1 MQAVSRIGTARDEMM
16 VHPRTQALRIVDLE
30 DDTILSLEPLQGLW
44 TEDLYLV
51 MTDHARRL
59 IEYTDGYVKLLSMPT
74 PEHQSIL
81 AFLYELFVA
90 FLRPNGGRVLFSPL
104 RVQVRPRKYREPDL
118 AVLLDK
124 HDARQTKRFWIG
136 ADLVV
141 EVVSEDDLERDTVE
155 KVADYAEAGIP
166 KYWIVNP
173 LNETITVLT
182 LNSDVYAEHGVFRRG
197 EQAMSLLL
205 TGFAVNVDTVL
216 DAE

>member
-1 MQAVSRIGTARDEMM
+1 M
-16 VHPRTQALRIVDLE
+16 
-30 DDTILSLEPLQGLW
+30 
-44 TEDLYLV
+44 
-51 MTDHARRL
+51 
-59 IEYTDGYVKLLSMPT
+59 
-74 PEHQSIL
+74 
-81 AFLYELFVA
+81 
-90 FLRPNGGRVLFSPL
+90 LFSPL

-166 KYWIVNP
+166 KYWSVNP